1 MSCVVFRNAS
11 SSTGCSRGDDN
22 GGVEHLRSL
31 AADDPVRAQGAFGQ
45 IVAAVRNDR
54 TPGQQP
60 NNDETD
66 MAPCL
71 PFAPR
76 SIAVAAAAI
85 AGPKIA

>member
-1 MSCVVFRNAS
+1 MVFRNTS
-11 SSTGCSRGDDN
+11 SSTGSSRGDDDA
-22 GGVEHLRSL
+22 GVEHLRSL
-31 AADDPVRAQGAFGQ
+31 AADDPAREQGVFGK
-45 IVAAVRNDR
+45 IVAALRNDR

-60 NNDETD
+60 NNDETN

-85 AGPKIA
+85 AGPEIA